1 MPTERMDISSMRPM
15 STGASVPRAITAARP
30 SNWFVRVNAAAIFVP
45 DANAHDVARM
55 TIGMDIAPKGRS
67 MLYFEHVYM

>member
-1 MPTERMDISSMRPM
+1 
-15 STGASVPRAITAARP
+15 VPRAITAARP

-55 TIGMDIAPKGRS
+55 AIGMDIAPKGRS